1 MVYFNLS
8 DDTFKIKVLIK
19 IMHVALLSLTA
30 IQQKISINLTHKKYE
45 E

>member
-8 DDTFKIKVLIK
+8 DDTSKIKVLIN
-19 IMHVALLSLTA
+19 IMHVVLLSLTA
-30 IQQKISINLTHKKYE
+30 IQKKISINLTHKKYE